1 MSKEIVVLRYG
12 HRITRD
18 YRVTSHCCLVARA
31 FGAEKIVI
39 DGLEDASLAG
49 EFENIV
55 KNWGGSFKI
64 EFTDSWKKTLLHYK
78 NSGFKVVHATMYGK
92 PLSREIVKIRKYNK
106 ILVVIGSQKVEKE
119 VYELSDH
126 NVSVTLQPHS
136 EIAALAVILDH
147 VFEGAEL
154 NKKFENA
161 KLKIVPCDKGKKIL
175 RNE

>member
-1 MSKEIVVLRYG
+1 MSKKIVVLRYG

-31 FGAEKIVI
+31 FGAEKIII

-55 KNWGGSFKI
+55 KNWGGDFRI
-64 EFTDSWKKTLLHYK
+64 EFTDSWKKTLLHHK
-78 NSGFKVVHATMYGK
+78 NAGFKVVHATMYGK
-92 PLSREIVKIRKYNK
+92 PLGGKIAKIRKCDK

-119 VYELSDH
+119 VYELSDY

-136 EIAALAVILDH
+136 EIAALAVILDY
-147 VFEGAEL
+147 VFEGVEL
-154 NKKFENA
+154 NKKFKNA
-161 KLKIVPCDKGKKIL
+161 KLKIVPCNKGKKIL
-175 RNE
+175 KNE